1 MSSAD
6 KQYENMSAP
15 VSGLGGTRASTANS
29 ASRERYLLPEFV
41 SVHRVRGPGKRVEIC
56 SCSLSY
62 FDDFQ
67 MPASLWQE
75 CQLLPFVLDHLSRLL
90 QVSAFQARYVRFSN
104 DYPKD
109 WVVAQDHSKTKEV
122 RLSWCTK
129 RDFS

>member
-1 MSSAD
+1 
-6 KQYENMSAP
+6 
-15 VSGLGGTRASTANS
+15 
-29 ASRERYLLPEFV
+29 
-41 SVHRVRGPGKRVEIC
+41 
-56 SCSLSY
+56 
-62 FDDFQ
+62 

-109 WVVAQDHSKTKEV
+109 WVVAQDHGKTKEV

-129 RDFS
+129 IDSS

>member
-6 KQYENMSAP
+6 KQYENMTAP

-62 FDDFQ
+62 FDFQ

-109 WVVAQDHSKTKEV
+109 WVVAQDHGKTKEV

-129 RDFS
+129 IDSS